1 MNKYVVAVF
10 SAVLCTGFVGCNSDK
25 TPVPFKAKVAGIQV
39 AFPIKAG
46 KLMKDGY
53 TLASRFGSQYRD
65 TTASTLVAW
74 LTNEYEGGDDI
85 LKGLPDPRSAYGVNI
100 YLKHKG
106 YRLDSVRTA
115 LEQQFGKQFEPVQT
129 THLRGLWSIDKAG
142 YKLVIN
148 PSTTLF
154 LRRATDFQGDP
165 WGQYDTLRIA
175 IGYNLSEEQQDHF
188 AINAVRIEEDD

>member
-1 MNKYVVAVF
+1 MNKYPTIFF
-10 SAVLCTGFVGCNSDK
+10 SILFCIAFIGCRSDK
-25 TPVPFKAKVAGIQV
+25 APVPFKANIAGIQV
-39 AFPIKAG
+39 AFPVKVS
-46 KLMKDGY
+46 KLIKDGY
-53 TLASRFGSQYRD
+53 TLNRELGSQYID
-65 TTASTLVAW
+65 STGSTFVAW
-74 LTNEYEGGDDI
+74 LTDVYGAGDDV

-129 THLRGLWSIDKAG
+129 THLRAVWPIDQAG
-142 YKLVIN
+142 YKLVLN

-154 LRRATDFQGDP
+154 LRRATDCQGDH

-175 IGYNLSEEQQDHF
+175 IGHNLSEEQQDHF